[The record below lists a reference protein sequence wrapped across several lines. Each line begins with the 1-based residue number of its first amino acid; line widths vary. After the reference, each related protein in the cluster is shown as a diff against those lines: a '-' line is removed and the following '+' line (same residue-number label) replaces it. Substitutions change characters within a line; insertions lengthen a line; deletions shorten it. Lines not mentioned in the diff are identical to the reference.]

1 MIGKSKSKKSDN
13 VMKKYICVIIMA
25 IAAVLASAQNTAMG
39 YFLDGYLYGHQIN
52 PAIGNS
58 QGYVS
63 MPALGNVNVSQRGNL
78 SLTDVIYN
86 VNGKTTTF
94 LNPEV
99 SASEVMGSLKTWN
112 RTAVDIRE
120 EILSVGFKGIKGY
133 NTISV
138 NVRGNVAAKLPKEL
152 FRLLKEGATNDTYD
166 ISGVRL
172 HSDAYA
178 EVALNHSHAVSRN
191 VRVGVTLKGLVGI
204 GNVDADLRKAQLSL
218 GEDYWTATTDAE
230 IRTSIN
236 EFSYK
241 TSRNNRTGHEY
252 VDGADV
258 SSFGVAGY
266 GAALDLGVVVS
277 VKDFEVSAALLDIG
291 VMSWRE
297 NRLAS
302 TGGEQTVIT
311 DKYTFNVDGDA
322 GNNFGDEIDRI
333 GDDLAA
339 LYELSD
345 MGNQGGRTLMLSPTV
360 NFGAKYTLP
369 NFRAL
374 SFGVLNTTHIQSGF
388 AWTEFRA
395 SVNYAPCRF
404 FAMAVGASAGTNGA
418 GLGWMINLHPKG
430 FGLFAGMDY
439 SNLRFAKQGVPL
451 SSNTSVNVG
460 INIPF

>member
-1 MIGKSKSKKSDN
+1 
-13 VMKKYICVIIMA
+13 MKKYISVIAMMIVA
-25 IAAVLASAQNTAMG
+25 VAATAQNAAMG

-52 PAIGNS
+52 PAIGNR

-63 MPALGNVNVSQRGNL
+63 MPALGNVNVAQRGNL

-94 LNPEV
+94 LNPGVSSAEV
-99 SASEVMGSLKTWN
+99 LGNLKTCA
-112 RTAVDIRE
+112 RTAVNIRE
-120 EILSVGFKGIKGY
+120 EIISVGFKGIKGY

-138 NVRGNVAAKLPKEL
+138 NVRGNVNAKLPKEI
-152 FRLLKEGATNDTYD
+152 FRLLKEGASNDTYD
-166 ISGVRL
+166 ISGVRVQ
-172 HSDAYA
+172 SDAYA
-178 EVALNHSHAVSRN
+178 EVAINHSHAIGRK
-191 VRVGVTLKGLVGI
+191 VRVGVSLKGLVGV
-204 GNVDADLRKAQLSL
+204 GNVDANLRKAQLSL
-218 GEDYWTATTDAE
+218 GEDTWTATTDAE
-230 IRTSIN
+230 IRTNIN
-236 EFSYK
+236 NFSYTK
-241 TSRNNRTGHEY
+241 SRNSRTGHEY
-252 VDGADV
+252 VDGADI

-266 GAALDLGVVVS
+266 GGAIDLGAVVTL
-277 VKDFEVSAALLDIG
+277 KDFELSASVLDIG
-291 VMSWRE
+291 VMSWRDDHV
-297 NRLAS
+297 A
-302 TGGEQTVIT
+302 TTDGEQTVIT

-322 GNNFGDEIDRI
+322 YNNFGDEIDRI
-333 GDDLAA
+333 GDDVAA

-345 MGNQGGRTLMLSPTV
+345 KGNQGGRTMMLSPTV
-360 NFGAKYTLP
+360 NIGAKYTLP
-369 NFRAL
+369 GYRAL

-388 AWTEFRA
+388 SWTEFRA